1 MWRWPWR
8 TGKDV
13 ECTVNK
19 QLFPFA
25 EDPGTRI
32 GHIIVYTVLAGFVGG
47 YALWEMGR
55 NTSGAWILLILALVI
70 AMAGLPEIGELLAR
84 LQICPEGISIT
95 VFGKTLRRIPAEQ
108 IRFLSG
114 VPGRKRDNAIPQIAV
129 CSYSLEDLTELGIRS
144 TPKCLRI
151 RKERW
156 EGEFAGSY
164 LWKRSILKGLI
175 CERRIL
181 WLDWSPERLMLLR
194 QMYPQAQWLDCTREG
209 QFETQLK
216 R

>member
-1 MWRWPWR
+1 MHHEKP
-8 TGKDV
+8 
-13 ECTVNK
+13 
-19 QLFPFA
+19 LFPFA

-32 GHIIVYTVLAGFVGG
+32 GHIIIYTVLAGFVGG

-55 NTSGAWILLILALVI
+55 NTSGAWILLIFALVI
-70 AMAGLPEIGELLAR
+70 AMAGLPEIGELLMR

-114 VPGRKRDNAIPQIAV
+114 VSGRKRDNAIPQIAV
-129 CSYSLEDLTELGIRS
+129 CSYSLEDLTTLGIRS
-144 TPKCLRI
+144 TPKFLKI

-164 LWKRSILKGLI
+164 LRKRSILKGLI

-181 WLDWSPERLMLLR
+181 WLDWSRERLMLLW
-194 QMYPQAQWLDCTREG
+194 QMYPQAQLLDCTREG